1 MAGITYPLPVIS
13 ERQSYSGSR
22 EPKWHALHPNPD
34 AQNPFL
40 KAQTLLL
47 QASEVPSKQML
58 QPPTDIQAG
67 LLLPAHPGAALRP
80 STRGRNRRRRWQRLH
95 RSMAQNARSQA
106 VLVLTADRSQLSLG
120 TRTPRCQQLSVAQ
133 LHAERCRC
141 GGTSACQCCLL
152 FGGRYC
158 VPLATLAAQR
168 PQLAPAPRSSSRLL
182 LPAHSHQ
189 GETPPHL
196 HLGRGV

>member
-1 MAGITYPLPVIS
+1 MPKIPFL
-13 ERQSYSGSR
+13 RLRCSYSRHQRSLPSR
-22 EPKWHALHPNPD
+22 CYN
-34 AQNPFL
+34 
-40 KAQTLLL
+40 L
-47 QASEVPSKQML
+47 QL
-58 QPPTDIQAG
+58 TDTQAG

-120 TRTPRCQQLSVAQ
+120 TRTPGCQQLSVAQ
-133 LHAERCRC
+133 LHAARCRC
-141 GGTSACQCCLL
+141 GGTSSCQCCLL

-182 LPAHSHQ
+182 TPAHSHQ
-189 GETPPHL
+189 GETPPRSPPGQESVRVGNLPHSL
-196 HLGRGV
+196 ALEWYTPTPGGIR